1 MSLLKTPK
9 KRRSRS
15 QLASAI
21 ALANR
26 VTRGCDLC
34 DITHKCGGVV
44 HTKDPI
50 QKLKIGITDT
60 DYICQCGVCKRKFQD
75 PTIPVPGHSDLVLP
89 GFSCLSS
96 IIVYAFICTHAHCKK
111 AVKYVGHTTQT
122 LDARMGTHKSTK
134 NPFVKDHDLLHK
146 GHTKLAILEAWT
158 NGRNLKKFMESRECH
173 WTKIFQTLECQGKG
187 GLQMRKPHG
196 SRCNKC

>member
-96 IIVYAFICTHAHCKK
+96 MVVYAFICTHDHCKM
-111 AVKYVGHTTQT
+111 AVKYADSWCKDGHSQIHQKSFRQWPWSTAQRPYQT
-122 LDARMGTHKSTK
+122 CHPGGVDKWTESEKVTGIPRVPLD
-134 NPFVKDHDLLHK
+134 KDFPDLRTSRK
-146 GHTKLAILEAWT
+146 GWFANA
-158 NGRNLKKFMESRECH
+158 
-173 WTKIFQTLECQGKG
+173 
-187 GLQMRKPHG
+187 
-196 SRCNKC
+196 